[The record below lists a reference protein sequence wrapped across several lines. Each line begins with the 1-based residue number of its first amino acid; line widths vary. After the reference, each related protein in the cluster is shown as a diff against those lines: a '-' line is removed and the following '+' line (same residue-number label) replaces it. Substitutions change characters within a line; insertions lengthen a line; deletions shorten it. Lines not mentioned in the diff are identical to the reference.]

1 MEPRVRSE
9 CGVDLTN
16 LASWE
21 MGKLCLCIDE
31 LVYLFIFYKLT

>member
-1 MEPRVRSE
+1 MEPSVRGE
-9 CGVDLTN
+9 LGVDLTN

-21 MGKLCLCIDE
+21 MGKLCLCIGE